1 MTTTTHEDMRDDGG
15 ELSAM
20 QSTQLGGAA
29 VPDRVLLAP
38 WGSVESTNGSFV
50 VDEESVE
57 LAKAAFADHATD
69 TPIDYE
75 HQTLGGSYASPN
87 GQAPAAGWIKAIEA
101 EAGVG
106 LVASIEWTEQA
117 KQMLAAKEYRYLSPV
132 ALIRKRDRKLI
143 GIHSA
148 ALTNKPAIKGMQP
161 IVNRDETGRRGD
173 LAPDDVVEPLIAL
186 REELALP
193 EDSCAKEVL
202 LAASRRLNDLRK
214 EANRAHVDQRVLE
227 AMREGKLVEAQ
238 RDWAEALV
246 ARDERLFDEW
256 LRTAPVVVASG
267 ATRGPAA
274 SDGLEQRGRAAETRA
289 RAEFRANPLLAR
301 LTSEAAYVA
310 SAARDAQFAAN

>member
-1 MTTTTHEDMRDDGG
+1 
-15 ELSAM
+15 M

-38 WGSVESTNGSFV
+38 WGNVESTNGSFV
-50 VDEESVE
+50 VDEESAE
-57 LAKAAFADHATD
+57 LVKAAFADHATD

-101 EAGVG
+101 EPGVG

-161 IVNRDETGRRGD
+161 IVNRDETGRTGD
-173 LAPDDVVEPLIAL
+173 PTADDAVEPLVVL

-193 EDSCAKEVL
+193 EDTCAKAVL
-202 LAASRRLNDLRK
+202 LAASRRLNDMRK
-214 EANRAHVDQRVLE
+214 EASRVHVDQRVLE

-238 RDWAEALV
+238 RDWAEALI
-246 ARDERLFDEW
+246 AHDERLFDEW
-256 LRTAPVVVASG
+256 LRTAPVVVVSG

-274 SDGLEQRGRAAETRA
+274 SDGPQQNCRAAETRA

-310 SAARDAQFAAN
+310 SAAREAQFAAN